1 MKSKILLI
9 RFGTYTFVAVLLV
22 FGALFA
28 ILPKQKVSEN
38 EKRDLAS
45 MPKFSWASLFSGKF
59 TDSLDIFVSDNFPF
73 REGFLQTNFAL
84 SQMRGFKSEV
94 SFYQQEVVTNAG
106 IDKIQDSTIVV
117 VEDTFKPEN
126 EIIDGEAEKSPIR
139 GVMIYNNMAIQ
150 MFGGN
155 KAAAKY
161 SAEVV
166 NYFQET
172 LKDKAQVYSVV
183 VPTHQ
188 EFYLPHKYRHVSEK
202 ENIKYLYSLLKP
214 EVKSVDVTSAL
225 YKHKS
230 EYIYFNTDHHW
241 TGLGAYYAYQ
251 EFCKVANLEAVPL
264 EKMERKVI
272 NGFLGSLYWLTRDR
286 RLKEKGDSVVY
297 HKPQVECKVFSH
309 PKKNPDKRFGG
320 LLFAEFAKG
329 GAAYSVY
336 LGDDFSLVQVDTEVK
351 NGRKAMFIKNS
362 YGNAFAP
369 YLVSHF
375 EQIFIV
381 DYRYWNKS
389 LLKMIEEH
397 KITDVILF
405 HYSFSANTIPDLQ
418 RIKALLKGFEEKAK
432 NQDKSS
438 KPKKDTLKEEILPKD
453 SLLKSHLVDKQ

>member
-1 MKSKILLI
+1 MQSKILLI
-9 RFGTYTFVAVLLV
+9 QFGTYIFVCVLLTL
-22 FGALFA
+22 GLLFA
-28 ILPKQKVSEN
+28 ILPKQKISEQ
-38 EKRDLAS
+38 EKRALS
-45 MPKFSWASLFSGKF
+45 PMPQLTWASLRSGKYL
-59 TDSLDIFVSDNFPF
+59 DSLDMFVSDNFPL
-73 REGFLQTNFAL
+73 REGFIQTNFTL

-94 SFYQQEVVTNAG
+94 SFYKQEVVTNAG
-106 IDKIQDSTIVV
+106 MEKPQDSTATKD
-117 VEDTFKPEN
+117 EFKPED
-126 EIIDGEAEKSPIR
+126 EIIEGEAEKSPIR
-139 GVMIYNNMAIQ
+139 GVMIYNDMAIQ
-150 MFGGN
+150 LFGGN
-155 KAAAKY
+155 NAAAKY
-161 SAEVV
+161 SAEVA
-166 NYFQET
+166 NYYQKV
-172 LKDKAQVYSVV
+172 LKDKAQVYSIV

-188 EFYLPHKYRHVSEK
+188 EFYLPHKYRHSSEK
-202 ENIKYLYSLLKP
+202 KNIEHLYSLLSP

-225 YKHKS
+225 YKHKN

-251 EFCKVANLEAVPL
+251 EFCKVADLEAVPL

-272 NGFLGSLYWLTRDR
+272 NGFLGSLYWLTRDK

-297 HKPQVECKVFSH
+297 HKPNVACQVFSH

-336 LGDDFSLVQVDTEVK
+336 LGDDFSLVQVDTEIK
-351 NGRKAMFIKNS
+351 NGRKAMLIKNS
-362 YGNAFAP
+362 YGNAFSP

-375 EQIFIV
+375 EQVFIV

-389 LLKMIEEH
+389 LLKMIDEY

-432 NQDKSS
+432 PQQVK
-438 KPKKDTLKEEILPKD
+438 KVKDTLKKD
-453 SLLKSHLVDKQ
+453 SLVYE

>member
-1 MKSKILLI
+1 MKKTSSAKSKILLI
-9 RFGTYTFVAVLLV
+9 QFGTYIFVGILLS
-22 FGALFA
+22 FGLLFS
-28 ILPKQKVSEN
+28 ILPKQKISEN
-38 EKRDLAS
+38 EKRALAP
-45 MPKFSWASLFSGKF
+45 MPTFSWSSLWSGKYL
-59 TDSLDIFVSDNFPF
+59 DSLDTFVADNFPF
-73 REGFLQTNFAL
+73 REGFMQTNFTL

-94 SFYQQEVVTNAG
+94 SFYKQEVVTNAG
-106 IDKIQDSTIVV
+106 MEKVQDSTAS
-117 VEDTFKPEN
+117 EKEFKPED
-126 EIIDGEAEKSPIR
+126 EIIEGEAEKSPIR
-139 GVMIYNNMAIQ
+139 GVMIYNDMAIQ
-150 MFGGN
+150 MFGGTD
-155 KAAAKY
+155 AAAKY

-166 NYFQET
+166 NYFQEV
-172 LKDKAQVYSVV
+172 LKNKAQVYCIV

-188 EFYLPHKYRHVSEK
+188 EFYLPHKYRHSSEK
-202 ENIKYLYSLLKP
+202 KNIEYLYSQLNP
-214 EVKSVDVTSAL
+214 NVKSVDITSAL
-225 YKHKS
+225 YKHKN

-251 EFCKVANLEAVPL
+251 EFCKVADFEPIPL

-272 NGFLGSLYWLTRDR
+272 NGFLGSLYWLTRDK

-297 HKPQVECKVFSH
+297 HKPDVKCEVFSH
-309 PKKNPDKRFGG
+309 PKKNPEKRFGG

-336 LGDDFSLVQVDTEVK
+336 LGDDFSLVQVNTEIK
-351 NGRKAMFIKNS
+351 NGRKAMLIKNS
-362 YGNAFAP
+362 YGNAFSP

-418 RIKALLKGFEEKAK
+418 RIKALLKGFEEK
-432 NQDKSS
+432 
-438 KPKKDTLKEEILPKD
+438 KPKPQATKTKDTLKKD
-453 SLLKSHLVDKQ
+453 SL